1 MVSTATKVGQF
12 TFSNCLMNAAG
23 VHCMTKEELAEVE
36 ASSRRLICHKNRD
49 T

>member
-23 VHCMTKEELAEVE
+23 VHCGKSLLPTYPDALTGIPK
-36 ASSRRLICHKNRD
+36 
-49 T
+49 